1 MTQDSEAFVFLPSP
15 RKFELCGHE
24 SSIPADYC
32 LKLEPTRA
40 QLGRLPEIIQ
50 LDRSNFLS
58 HRGSY
63 RINVENDRIV
73 ISASSDYGWHY
84 GLRTLKQLAQSSGAQ
99 LPQCKIEDYPDFENR
114 GVMLDIS
121 RNKVPTLKTLYELID
136 HLAEW
141 KINELQLYI
150 EHAFAFKG
158 HHEVW
163 KDASPLTPEDIR
175 SLDTYCQ
182 ERFIEL
188 VPNLNC
194 FGHMTR
200 WLIHDRYRPLAEQPD
215 GGPTDLDYREQ
226 PQGLCATDPRSIVLA
241 EDIIKQMISHFD
253 SDRVNV
259 GCDETIDL
267 GYGRSKQTVE
277 AKGRGVVYLDY
288 LKKIHH
294 ICKSNG
300 KSMQFWADIIVKYP
314 DLIDQIPDDC
324 VALDWGYAAIH
335 PFEKETALLNSSGVA
350 YYVCPGTSSWNSIGG
365 RTENMTLNIQSAAA
379 SGKTNGAIG
388 FMVTDWGD
396 NGHLQPLLSS
406 FPGLA
411 LGAASAWHVEDTFPL
426 DQALDRFV
434 FKAPGWGQLL
444 LDTGNLDRLF
454 NTYIHNN
461 SILYKLLQDNA
472 SDLKA
477 RDDINIDK
485 LIETLKLADRY
496 TDRLETLSKT
506 SPTDPL
512 LGSEFNWVIGMLR
525 HACLRGLAIFG
536 HAQPE
541 LSKNAVTLIAAH
553 KQIWDLRNRP
563 GGYLETRQYL
573 DIIDSQ

>member
-1 MTQDSEAFVFLPSP
+1 MTRDSDAFVFLPSP
-15 RKFELCGHE
+15 KKFALYGRE
-24 SSIPADYC
+24 SSIRSDYFVD
-32 LKLEPTRA
+32 LEPTRA
-40 QLGRLPEIIQ
+40 QFGHLPESVQ
-50 LDRSNFLS
+50 LRRSNILS
-58 HRGSY
+58 HHDSY
-63 RINVENDRIV
+63 RIEVENNRIT
-73 ISASSDYGWHY
+73 ISAKSDYGWHY
-84 GLRTLKQLAQSSGAQ
+84 GLRTLKQLAQSSGPE
-99 LPQCKIEDYPDFENR
+99 LPQCKIEDYPDFKHR

-121 RNKVPTLKTLYELID
+121 RNKVPTLKTLFELID

-150 EHAFAFKG
+150 EHAFAFEG

-182 ERFIEL
+182 DRFIEL

-226 PQGLCATDPRSIVLA
+226 PQGLCATDPGSIVLA
-241 EDIIKQMISHFD
+241 EDIIKQMISHFA

-288 LKKIHH
+288 LKKIHQ
-294 ICKSNG
+294 ICKRNG
-300 KSMQFWADIIVKYP
+300 KSMQFWADIIIKYP
-314 DLIDQIPDDC
+314 ELIDQIPDDC
-324 VALDWGYAAIH
+324 VALNWGYAAIH
-335 PFEKETALLNSSGVA
+335 PFEKETALLSASGVS

-365 RTENMTLNIQSAAA
+365 RTENMIHNIQSAATW
-379 SGKTNGAIG
+379 GKVNGAIG
-388 FMVTDWGD
+388 FMITDWGD

-406 FPGLA
+406 FAGLV
-411 LGAASAWHVEDTFPL
+411 LGAANAWHVENVFPL
-426 DQALDRFV
+426 DRALDRFV
-434 FKAPGWGQLL
+434 FRASGWGQLL
-444 LDTGNLDRLF
+444 LDTGNLDQPF

-461 SILYKLLQDNA
+461 SILYKLLQDNVK
-472 SDLKA
+472 DLKA
-477 RDDINIDK
+477 RNDINTEK
-485 LIETLKLADRY
+485 LKETLELVGRY
-496 TDRLETLSKT
+496 TDRMETFSKK

-512 LGSEFNWVIGMLR
+512 LESEFNWVIGMLR

-536 HAQPE
+536 KAQPD
-541 LSKNAVTLIAAH
+541 LSKNANALKKAH
-553 KQIWDLRNRP
+553 KRIWFLRNRP
-563 GGYLETRQYL
+563 GGYLDTRLYL
-573 DIIDSQ
+573 DMIDSL